1 MIASSSSSKI
11 WTFCSS
17 DYCRFHWLKST
28 RSEQKLLPQDG
39 RIKRLLDTTDV
50 SLVPSLNPDG
60 WDSAGKGDCNGSGK
74 KHGMFNQVIKE
85 SILIFYSS
93 IFRGPSSFLADKA
106 GGNPTTM
113 IKAVCCLYIV
123 TSWLRQRLCF
133 VCNFV
138 GLTLDSAGKE
148 SRILPYNQEGEKKS
162 VFPFRF

>member
-1 MIASSSSSKI
+1 LKI
-11 WTFCSS
+11 
-17 DYCRFHWLKST
+17 LA
-28 RSEQKLLPQDG
+28 QDG

-85 SILIFYSS
+85 SILIFYSN
-93 IFRGPSSFLADKA
+93 IFRGLSSFLADKA

-123 TSWLRQRLCF
+123 THILH
-133 VCNFV
+133 VEMVV
-138 GLTLDSAGKE
+138 GH
-148 SRILPYNQEGEKKS
+148 
-162 VFPFRF
+162 